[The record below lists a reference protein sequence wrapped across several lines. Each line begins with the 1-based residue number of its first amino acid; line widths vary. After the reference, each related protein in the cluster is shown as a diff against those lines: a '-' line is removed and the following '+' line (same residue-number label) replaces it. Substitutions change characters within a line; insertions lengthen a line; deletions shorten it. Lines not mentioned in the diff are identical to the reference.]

1 MEKILN
7 KFGYF
12 KRNKNKRQY
21 KDLRYKEPDTP
32 EVNSERLIE
41 LMVEGNEW
49 ARNKKKE
56 DYQLIGMFFTVVL
69 MIEHK
74 MINLL
79 KCIDDDIE
87 NRMLGEKIDVFK
99 DFLKLYI
106 PEEGDDIEDYRLLIQ
121 PLNEIKKIRNA
132 MAHDITKPI
141 FSYKDLPQT
150 DSCVKKSR
158 ADMYDKFKDC
168 EDDRAKCIA
177 LISTFG
183 FIFSFEVA
191 KLRIGIEP

>member
-1 MEKILN
+1 MRVSEELYANGGVVEKILN

-79 KCIDDDIE
+79 KCIDD
-87 NRMLGEKIDVFK
+87 G
-99 DFLKLYI
+99 
-106 PEEGDDIEDYRLLIQ
+106 IEDYRLLIH